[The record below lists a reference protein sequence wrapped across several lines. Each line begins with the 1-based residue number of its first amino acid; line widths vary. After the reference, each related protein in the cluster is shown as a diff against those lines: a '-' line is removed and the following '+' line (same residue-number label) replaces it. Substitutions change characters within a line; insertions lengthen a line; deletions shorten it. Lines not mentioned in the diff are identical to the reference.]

1 MTRRFH
7 RQLRAIAFATPSP
20 WLAMA
25 FVGVMV
31 AGFSTARCETKETAV
46 KEQRSQVRCNFL
58 IVQTTEQEWH
68 NFAPNLEA
76 WTGTNLPP
84 KCEVRLAK
92 IADVK
97 EALHRQFQGKIL
109 SAPSLITRSDRQA
122 QIKIGTEISVHIPN
136 GKSGFRKSTVDAG
149 LSIKV
154 RPKVMEGGRIQV
166 GFEFRNAEVDPE
178 RTVEIDGQKIPGL
191 MVASLSTSWNMK
203 AGDGVVLAIRTK
215 HVDGDKLTLV
225 VMEPLILPAAE

>member
-1 MTRRFH
+1 MTKRFH
-7 RQLRAIAFATPSP
+7 RQFRATEFATPSP
-20 WLAMA
+20 WLTMA
-25 FVGVMV
+25 FVGMMV

-46 KEQRSQVRCNFL
+46 KDERSQVRCNFL

-68 NFAPNLEA
+68 HFAPNLKA
-76 WTGTNLPP
+76 WRGTNLPP
-84 KCEVRLAK
+84 KCEMRLAK

-122 QIKIGTEISVHIPN
+122 QIKIGAEISVQIPN
-136 GKSGFRKSTVDAG
+136 GKGRFQKSTVDTG

-154 RPKVMEGGRIQV
+154 RTKVMEGGRIQV
-166 GFEFRNAEVDPE
+166 DFEFRNAEVDPE
-178 RTVEIDGQKIPGL
+178 QTVEIDGQKLPGL
-191 MVASLSTSWNMK
+191 MVASLSTSWKMK
-203 AGDGVVLAIRTK
+203 AGNGVVLAIRTK